1 MIGEVLEVIKKVAEG
16 GMTMVIVTH
25 EMKFAREVASRVIF
39 LDKGRIIEDDTPQQ
53 VFEHPKTDRV
63 RQFLN
68 S

>member
-1 MIGEVLEVIKKVAEG
+1 
-16 GMTMVIVTH
+16 
-25 EMKFAREVASRVIF
+25 MKFDREVASRVIF
-39 LDKGRIIEDDTPQQ
+39 LDKGRIIEDGTPQQ